1 MEQIDVHGLPEEEV
15 QLIAAF
21 VEFLR
26 ARRQEHRQPTAAA
39 PAEQEPAFAA
49 WPLGVKDTLSRE
61 EIYEYL

>member
-26 ARRQEHRQPTAAA
+26 ARRTEHRQLTAAA

-49 WPLGVKDTLSRE
+49 RPLGVKGALSRE
-61 EIYEYL
+61 EIYEHL